1 MKTFEIEWSDDDIGI
16 ETVEVNFI
24 SYEALKKF
32 IEINLEDYKD
42 TNLKVLSVREVVC
55 KFEPIDWE
63 SI

>member
-1 MKTFEIEWSDDDIGI
+1 MKTFEIEWSDDNSS
-16 ETVEVNFI
+16 ETLEVSFI

-63 SI
+63 SL